1 MNIFV
6 LSLLGLSIFLAIFLG
21 IVGLMLI
28 YIKIF
33 NPEEEELRTRKHGIV
48 VGAAYL
54 IIGMIITVSIYLTN
68 NLS

>member
-21 IVGLMLI
+21 MFGLMYI
-28 YIKIF
+28 YVKVF
-33 NPEEEELRTRKHGIV
+33 NPEEEELRTRKQGVV

-54 IIGMIITVSIYLTN
+54 IIGIIITVSIYITN
-68 NLS
+68 HLS